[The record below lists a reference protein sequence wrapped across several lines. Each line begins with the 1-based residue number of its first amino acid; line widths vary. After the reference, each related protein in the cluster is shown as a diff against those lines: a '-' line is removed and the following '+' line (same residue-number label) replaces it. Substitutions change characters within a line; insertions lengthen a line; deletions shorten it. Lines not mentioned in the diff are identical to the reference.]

1 MSAIKATAEDA
12 ASSAKAGV
20 AKAKATADEKVVR
33 VEKAK
38 TRDPLKK
45 REVEEDKEDRKLQIE
60 SDERVEKAAHGPERT
75 VAHTA
80 EFKIEIAE

>member
-1 MSAIKATAEDA
+1 MDA
-12 ASSAKAGV
+12 
-20 AKAKATADEKVVR
+20 VVCAQ

-80 EFKIEIAE
+80 GER